1 MRYVFLLPAALLAA
15 AVAAA
20 GSAEIQSPP
29 PGAGLDIIKARC
41 AGCHPVNQVFDAPP
55 KTAQNWAQTVRK
67 MAERNGEMTP
77 EEIAVV
83 NAYLAKH
90 YSIDA
95 PVAAAQPPAAVANH

>member
-1 MRYVFLLPAALLAA
+1 MRLLFLPPVALFAATLAA
-15 AVAAA
+15 AS
-20 GSAEIQSPP
+20 SAESPSAP

-41 AGCHPVNQVFDAPP
+41 IGCHPINQVFDAPP

-77 EEIAVV
+77 EEITVV

-90 YSIDA
+90 YAVDA
-95 PVAAAQPPAAVANH
+95 PMAAAAPPASAANH